1 MYDLT
6 VIVPIYNEESLIQD
20 SFQRLYDS
28 NVAEYIFLVDDSSID
43 SSKTIAQK
51 NADRYSNVKLFSTP
65 SNQGK
70 GAALSFVKEFVE
82 TSHVAIHDAD
92 LEYDPKD
99 LITLRN
105 ISIKEKDSLVLGSR
119 FIGNLERNNVY
130 KSAFFANKFLSI
142 FFSIINNYK
151 VTDVATCYKIFPTD
165 FFKNT
170 KFYERGFSIEIELL
184 TKFLKHNK
192 SIIEVPITYFGRSIS
207 EGKKINII
215 DGFYYIFNILKYR
228 IF

>member
-6 VIVPIYNEESLIQD
+6 VLVPFYNEEAFLQK

-28 NVAEYIFLVDDSSID
+28 NVAEYIFLINDSSKD

-51 NADRYSNVKLFSTP
+51 NADRYSNVELFSTL

-70 GAALSFVKEFVE
+70 GAALSYVKEFVK
-82 TSHVAIHDAD
+82 TTHVAIHDAD

-99 LITLRN
+99 LIALRN
-105 ISIKEKDSLVLGSR
+105 ISIKEKDSLILGSR
-119 FIGNLERNNVY
+119 FIGNLKRHNVY
-130 KSAFFANKFLSI
+130 KSAFFANKFLSK
-142 FFSIINNYK
+142 FFSIINNYE
-151 VTDVATCYKIFPTD
+151 VTDVATCYKIFPTK

-170 KFYERGFSIEIELL
+170 DFYESGFSIEIEIL

-192 SIIEVPITYFGRSIS
+192 SIFEVPITYFGRSIS
-207 EGKKINII
+207 EGKKINIF
-215 DGFYYIFNILKYR
+215 DGFWYIFNMLRYR

>member
-1 MYDLT
+1 M
-6 VIVPIYNEESLIQD
+6 
-20 SFQRLYDS
+20 
-28 NVAEYIFLVDDSSID
+28 
-43 SSKTIAQK
+43 
-51 NADRYSNVKLFSTP
+51 
-65 SNQGK
+65 
-70 GAALSFVKEFVE
+70 SFVKEFVE

-192 SIIEVPITYFGRSIS
+192 SIVEVPNNLFWKKYF
-207 EGKKINII
+207 
-215 DGFYYIFNILKYR
+215 
-228 IF
+228 